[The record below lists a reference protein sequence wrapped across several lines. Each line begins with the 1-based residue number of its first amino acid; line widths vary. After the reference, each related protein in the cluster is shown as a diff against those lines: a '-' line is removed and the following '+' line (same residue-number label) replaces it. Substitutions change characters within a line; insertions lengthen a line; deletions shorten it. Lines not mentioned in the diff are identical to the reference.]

1 MRSLSLAGVP
11 LAGFCILIAFT
22 VFRQYGSTCL
32 SSVYFWSST
41 PLYFV
46 SDADAF
52 RFISNERRLFEKEID
67 AVSKIRFVTD
77 LQFDEPHCTT
87 KYEPLNAY
95 GKNIV
100 STAGGEWKRHRAVAK
115 NAFNEVRLDN
125 STGFSAFS
133 AFSPG

>member
-133 AFSPG
+133 AFSLG